1 MPGAGSDAEE
11 NTAAEAA
18 DFTLIERFAANLWLE
33 RGLAENTRRAYASDL
48 RRVAGWLKGRR
59 RGLLQAR
66 PEDLWA
72 FLSAEAAAG
81 VSARTSAR
89 RLAAIR
95 VFYRHLSRR
104 GEIRE
109 DPSVEIET
117 PRLPRSLPHGLSES
131 EVEALLVAPDTRT
144 ERGLRDRA
152 MLELLYA
159 TGLRVSELVGLRLDQ
174 LNLRQAAVR
183 VVGKGGSERIV
194 PLGEE
199 AEDWLER
206 YLAEARPGLLR
217 SRRLDTVFP
226 GSRGAHLTRQ
236 AFWSLIRRHAREAGI
251 AGAISPHKLRHAF
264 ATHLLD
270 HGADLRA
277 VQMLLGHRDVTTT
290 QIYTHV
296 ARERLK
302 RLHAAHHPR
311 G

>member
-1 MPGAGSDAEE
+1 M
-11 NTAAEAA
+11 A
-18 DFTLIERFAANLWLE
+18 DPALIERFATNLWLE

-48 RRVAGWLKGRR
+48 KRLAVWLKGRGN
-59 RGLLQAR
+59 GLLSVHPA
-66 PEDLWA
+66 DLWA
-72 FLSAEAAAG
+72 FLSAETAAG

-95 VFYRHLSRR
+95 SFYRYLSLR

-109 DPSVEIET
+109 NPADDLEA

-131 EVEALLVAPDTRT
+131 EVEALLDAPDTQT
-144 ERGLRDRA
+144 TRGLRDRA

-159 TGLRVSELVGLRLDQ
+159 TGLRVSELVGLRLNQ
-174 LNLRQAAVR
+174 LNLRQGAVR
-183 VVGKGGSERIV
+183 VIGKGGSERIV
-194 PLGEE
+194 PIGEE
-199 AEDWLER
+199 AEEWLAR
-206 YLAEARPGLLR
+206 YLTEARPALLGG
-217 SRRLDTVFP
+217 RRLDTLFP
-226 GSRGAHLTRQ
+226 GTRGAHLTRQ
-236 AFWSLIRRHAREAGI
+236 AFWSLIRRYARQAGI
-251 AGAISPHKLRHAF
+251 TDAISPHRLRHAF

-270 HGADLRA
+270 HGADLRT

-290 QIYTHV
+290 QIYTYV